1 VSIVIQSLLDDL
13 PLPDDDLRAMVDLI
27 DKDKGDQRGAISF
40 EVARFTVKGSKPRST
55 FNVLSKATALLL
67 LHPDT
72 ICLFIGLSHA
82 LRVCQRLPRD
92 LRR

>member
-40 EVARFTVKGSKPRST
+40 EVARFTVTGS
-55 FNVLSKATALLL
+55 
-67 LHPDT
+67 
-72 ICLFIGLSHA
+72 
-82 LRVCQRLPRD
+82 
-92 LRR
+92 